1 MDRLCRQGES
11 IEELCKDFPYVCVK
25 RTLKGIMCLACNEIN
40 IIDEK
45 EYYDEF
51 TEQSATTSDII
62 YPTKEMQIKYEEDIK
77 GIPQTVYNTYI
88 RAREADKDSK
98 DVTLFLLRKTLEM
111 LLKDISV
118 SGGNLQTK
126 INNVNEKLKVIES
139 GMHKVREAGNKAV
152 HEHDISF
159 TDNEIQG
166 MAENVETIMKLFYT
180 L

>member
-25 RTLKGIMCLACNEIN
+25 RTLKGIMCL
-40 IIDEK
+40 
-45 EYYDEF
+45 EYYLNH
-51 TEQSATTSDII
+51 QV
-62 YPTKEMQIKYEEDIK
+62 KYEEDIK